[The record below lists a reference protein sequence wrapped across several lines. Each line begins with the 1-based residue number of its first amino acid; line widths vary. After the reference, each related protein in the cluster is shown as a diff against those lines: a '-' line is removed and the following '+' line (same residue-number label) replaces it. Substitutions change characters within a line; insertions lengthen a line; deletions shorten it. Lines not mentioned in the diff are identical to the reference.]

1 METKSRLD
9 QSLYDQ
15 IVHSVVTHLRQQGFS
30 RVKANSPAYTMPG
43 TVRWDDHDEGVVPD
57 IVGEHGNAVYVFEIV
72 NTEKLQPEAV
82 SNRWHLLSVHAKR
95 MNGVL
100 YLVTPERSTEAVQKV
115 AAALDLRPKFL
126 RLSGIA

>member
-1 METKSRLD
+1 METNTGQD

-30 RVKANSPAYTMPG
+30 TVKANNPDYTKPG
-43 TVRWDDHDEGVVPD
+43 TVKWDDHDEGVIPD
-57 IVGEHGNAVYVFEIV
+57 IVGEHGDVVYVFEIV
-72 NTEKLQPEAV
+72 NINQLQPEAV
-82 SNRWHLLSVHAKR
+82 SNRWRLLSVHAKR
-95 MNGVL
+95 LNGEL
-100 YLVTPERSTEAVQKV
+100 YLVTPERSTETVQKL

>member
-1 METKSRLD
+1 METNNSVDKSI
-9 QSLYDQ
+9 YDQ

-30 RVKANSPAYTMPG
+30 GVKANSPAYTMPG
-43 TVRWDDHDEGVVPD
+43 TVKWDDHDEGVVPD

-72 NTEKLQPEAV
+72 NTNQLQPEAV
-82 SNRWHLLSVHAKR
+82 GNRWRLLSVHAR
-95 MNGVL
+95 RLNGVL
-100 YLVTPERSTEAVQKV
+100 YLVTPERSTETVQKL